1 MIESLKKFFA
11 GAGPG
16 NKTGDDMGHDIMVAT
31 CAIMLEMA
39 NIDDEFTRD
48 EQNEIVSLLKSRFGL
63 SDEVAADLLGSA
75 RAELENSVDLWSFTN
90 MINKNYSRQER
101 IGVMETIWKIVYTD
115 GRLDKHEDYLAHKL
129 SNLLRLSH
137 KELIDAKMRVK
148 PRSTAPD
155 K

>member
-11 GAGPG
+11 GPEPGDKAG
-16 NKTGDDMGHDIMVAT
+16 GDPKRDIMVAT

-48 EQNEIVSLLKSRFGL
+48 EQNEIVSVLKSRFRL
-63 SDEVAADLLGSA
+63 ADEVAVKLMDSA
-75 RAELENSVDLWSFTN
+75 RAELENSVDLWSFTS
-90 MINKNYSRQER
+90 MINKNYSREER
-101 IGVMETIWKIVYTD
+101 IGIMRTIWEIVYTD
-115 GRLDKHEDYLAHKL
+115 GKLDKHEDYLAHKL

-137 KELIDAKMRVK
+137 KELIDAKLSVIS
-148 PRSTAPD
+148 RSKAPD